1 MKRLTTACAVILLL
15 AGGAFAQKP
24 KSEAERKALL
34 KVQSAATPAEQI
46 KAIDEVLEN
55 FADTQFK
62 PVLLGMAADAASKMG
77 DYEKTIIYGERAVEA
92 DPKNPDAMYTLA
104 GAIVQHTREHDL
116 DKDEKLKKAE
126 KLCTDG
132 IAAAKVVPNP
142 QPGQISDALWEQE
155 KKNKIAAFDNLLAM
169 SADLKKD
176 FPEAI
181 NQFKAANSLLSKPDP
196 IILARLAKTYN
207 NAGQY
212 DDALA
217 TAEKVLADASASP
230 QVKGF
235 ATVEKNRATKLK
247 AEPAAPAA
255 PK

>member
-1 MKRLTTACAVILLL
+1 MKRLTAASAMILLL
-15 AGGAFAQKP
+15 ACAAFAQKP
-24 KSEAERKALL
+24 KSEAERQALL
-34 KVQSAATPAEQI
+34 KVQTAATPADQI
-46 KAIDEVLEN
+46 KAIDDVLEK

-62 PVLLGMAADAASKMG
+62 PVLLSMAADAASKMH
-77 DYEKTIIYGERAVEA
+77 DYEKTVIYGERAVEA

-104 GAIVQHTREHDL
+104 GAIIQHTREHDL
-116 DKDEKLKKAE
+116 DRDDKLKQAE
-126 KLCTDG
+126 KLCNDG
-132 IAAAKVVPNP
+132 IAASKVIPNP

-155 KKNKIAAFDNLLAM
+155 KKNKIAAFYNLLAM

-176 FPEAI
+176 YPQAI
-181 NQFKAANSLLSKPDP
+181 DNFKAADGLLTKPDP

-235 ATVEKNRATKLK
+235 ATVEKNRAAKLK
-247 AEPAAPAA
+247 AEGGGA
-255 PK
+255 K